1 MAFLSVRWYLEC
13 CCSHMTNEVTGG
25 NVRMSDCFALILL
38 SGKLASISRP
48 LFQHDFFSLVPP
60 DSVSIIKEKWAQ
72 M

>member
-1 MAFLSVRWYLEC
+1 
-13 CCSHMTNEVTGG
+13 MTNDVTGG